1 VGDPARDD
9 LDELIE
15 SELFQPPAPPETL
28 LTAEICQRHGSAVAS
43 VLFYGSCLRRRTSE
57 GVLDFY
63 VLVDSYRA
71 AYSSRL
77 LAWANAVLPP
87 NVFYLEI
94 ESEFGTL
101 RSKYAVISMRDFDNG
116 ARPGGFRSG
125 IWARFCQP
133 ALALQ
138 VRDASAREAVI
149 GAVAEAVVTGVARAL
164 PLLPAH
170 AGSVRFNAEEL
181 WQQVFR
187 QTYSAELRPED
198 PETIQNLYRSDPKR
212 YDRAARAALSR
223 LQRRGQLRFDASSA
237 VIEGL
242 HARAG
247 RRWSIR
253 RPLAKLLYVAQL
265 LKTTATFGDWL
276 PYALWKLERHTGTR
290 IIPSERQRRHPLLWG
305 WPLLFRVLWR
315 RDLR

>member
-1 VGDPARDD
+1 MGDPARDD
-9 LDELIE
+9 LDALIE
-15 SELFQPPAPPETL
+15 SELFRPAAPPETL
-28 LTAEICQRHGSAVAS
+28 LTTEICQRHGSAVAA

-77 LAWANAVLPP
+77 LAWANAALPP

-101 RSKYAVISMRDFDNG
+101 RAKYAVISMRDFANG
-116 ARPGGFRSG
+116 ARPGGLRSG

-138 VRDASAREAVI
+138 VRDPSARDAVT
-149 GAVAEAVVTGVARAL
+149 GAVSEAVVTSVARAL
-164 PLLPAH
+164 PLLPTR
-170 AGSVRFNAEEL
+170 AGSVRFDAEQL

-187 QTYSAELRPED
+187 ETYSAELRPED
-198 PETIQNLYRSDPKR
+198 PETIRNLYRADPKR
-212 YDRAARAALSR
+212 YDRAARAALAR
-223 LQRRGQLRFDASSA
+223 LQRCGRLRFDESSG

-242 HARAG
+242 QTPAS
-247 RRWSIR
+247 RRWSMR
-253 RPLAKLLYVAQL
+253 RPLAKLAYDAQL

-290 IIPSERQRRHPLLWG
+290 IVPSERQRRHPLLWG
-305 WPLLFRVLWR
+305 WPLLFRILWR

>member
-1 VGDPARDD
+1 VGDSARDD

-15 SELFQPPAPPETL
+15 SELFQAARPPETL
-28 LTAEICQRHGSAVAS
+28 LTAEILQRHGSAVAA

-63 VLVDSYRA
+63 VLVDNYRA
-71 AYSSRL
+71 AYRSRL
-77 LAWANAVLPP
+77 LAWANAALPP

-94 ESEFGTL
+94 ESEIGTL
-101 RSKYAVISMRDFDNG
+101 RAKYAVISLRDFENG
-116 ARPGGFRSG
+116 ARLGGLRSG

-133 ALALQ
+133 TLAVQ
-138 VRDASAREAVI
+138 VRDAPARAAVA
-149 GAVAEAVVTGVARAL
+149 GAVAEAVLTSVAQAL
-164 PLLPAH
+164 PLLPAR
-170 AGSVRFNAEEL
+170 AGSIRFNAEEL
-181 WQQVFR
+181 WQQAFR
-187 QTYSAELRPED
+187 ETYSSELRPED
-198 PETIQNLYRSDPKR
+198 PETIRNLYRADPKR
-212 YDRAARAALSR
+212 YDRAARAALAR
-223 LQRRGQLRFDASSA
+223 LQRCGRLRFDEASG

-242 HARAG
+242 QTRAG
-247 RRWSIR
+247 RGWSIR
-253 RPLAKLLYVAQL
+253 RPLAKLIYVVQL

-290 IIPSERQRRHPLLWG
+290 IIPSERQRRHPLLCG